1 MERVGSEKSRAAP
14 KEDRIG
20 IRVSPSLPGG
30 RHARHIR
37 ALLLRGA
44 LRLPCHH
51 FV

>member
-30 RHARHIR
+30 RHARR